1 MTMNNTDA
9 VIEELKEFIAWHQ
22 KACIELAQDMT
33 QSNHNQVV
41 EARLAIIDLFKQT
54 IGDKA

>member
-1 MTMNNTDA
+1 MTTSNTDA
-9 VIEELKEFIAWHQ
+9 VIEDVKELIAWHQ

-33 QSNHNQVV
+33 QDNHNQVIA
-41 EARLAIIDLFKQT
+41 ARLAIIDLFKQT